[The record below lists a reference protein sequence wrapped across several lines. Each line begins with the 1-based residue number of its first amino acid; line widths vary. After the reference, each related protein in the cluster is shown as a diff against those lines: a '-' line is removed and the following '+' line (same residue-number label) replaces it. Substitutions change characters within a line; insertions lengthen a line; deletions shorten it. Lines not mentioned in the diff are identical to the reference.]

1 MLNLII
7 IICAIVLL
15 GGLLCFE
22 KKENHRGVL
31 PVKTILSLLFIVAA
45 LVQPNLIQS
54 YAIFVIIGLI
64 FCLGGDVFL
73 ALPQERMFLLGLVS
87 FLIGHV
93 FYVVAFIGVAGW
105 SQLAW
110 IGPLLTI
117 VISIAVFIWLQ
128 PHLGSMKIPVIC
140 YIIVI
145 SLMLCLA
152 WSILGVSH
160 LSVSGRILV
169 FLGAFSFYISD
180 VFVARDRFL
189 KNEFLNRLVGLP
201 LYYMGQFLI
210 AFSVGA
216 LTYQ

>member
-7 IICAIVLL
+7 IICAIPLL
-15 GGLLCFE
+15 GGLLYFE
-22 KKENHRGVL
+22 KKENRRSML
-31 PVKTILSLLFIVAA
+31 PVKTVLSLLFIVTAM
-45 LVQPNLIQS
+45 VQPHPIQS
-54 YAIFVIIGLI
+54 YAVFVIIGLI

-93 FYVVAFIGVAGW
+93 FYVAAFIGLAAW
-105 SQLAW
+105 SQLGG
-110 IGPLLTI
+110 IGSLITV
-117 VISIAVFIWLQ
+117 VISIGVFVWLK

-145 SLMLCLA
+145 SLMLCFA
-152 WSILGVSH
+152 WSLLGQSN
-160 LSVSGRILV
+160 LSTSGRILL
-169 FLGAFSFYISD
+169 FIGAFSFYISD

-201 LYYMGQFLI
+201 LYYIGQFLI